1 MCPYSSTA
9 GLETG
14 QHMTK
19 ESLIESPLDGL
30 SATQVRERLDRDGP
44 NELPRQKKRSPWRIA
59 LEVLREPMLALLL
72 AAGLT
77 YLLLG
82 DTGEALILLLFACF
96 SILMTVVQEARTENV
111 LEALRALS
119 TPRALVI
126 REARTSVVGGKE
138 VGHGVI
144 VGLDEGDRIAADAL
158 G

>member
-82 DTGEALILLLFACF
+82 DTGEALILLLFAR
-96 SILMTVVQEARTENV
+96 SEEPTSELTSLM
-111 LEALRALS
+111 
-119 TPRALVI
+119 
-126 REARTSVVGGKE
+126 
-138 VGHGVI
+138 
-144 VGLDEGDRIAADAL
+144 RIQYAV
-158 G
+158 